1 MRTSSTRSCCSG
13 KRVCDAFSEN
23 DRLIISSTRSA
34 STRRRLRIMSAE
46 RSMVSARWG
55 TGSAAKARTATHC
68 R

>member
-34 STRRRLRIMSAE
+34 STRRRLSISQVGNGKCCKGKDCNAL
-46 RSMVSARWG
+46 
-55 TGSAAKARTATHC
+55 
-68 R
+68 